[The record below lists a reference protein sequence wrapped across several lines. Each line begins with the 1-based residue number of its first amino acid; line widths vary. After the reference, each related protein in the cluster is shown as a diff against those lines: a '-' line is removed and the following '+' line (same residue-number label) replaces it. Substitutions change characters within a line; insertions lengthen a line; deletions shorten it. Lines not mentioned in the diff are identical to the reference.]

1 MPAVRILDAVEVLPE
16 GDVLK
21 AIAWKVPKSN
31 DFPEGI
37 KYAFVYIHHGKRILG
52 YDNER
57 GKGHHRHYKNEE
69 TKIDFKDHETLL
81 NQFKEEIEEL
91 RGGE

>member
-57 GKGHHRHYKNEE
+57 AKGHSQASCRFSNRSRNRRDNIFSRH
-69 TKIDFKDHETLL
+69 IDV
-81 NQFKEEIEEL
+81 IESIS
-91 RGGE
+91 